1 MISHNIIETMGQ
13 PIAVAV
19 GGSTYSIKARVHKYK
34 KKEYTE
40 DESPQG
46 IIVPYLKLYI
56 KLTDLPQRPEPG
68 DKWVVRFN
76 EVDYVFTEVIDHD
89 LTNMLICNLSEKTEN
104 INPLSEYFNYG
115 TF

>member
-1 MISHNIIETMGQ
+1 MINHSIIDIMGQ

-19 GGSTYSIKARVHKYK
+19 GGTTYNIKARVHKYK

-46 IIVPYLKLYI
+46 IIAPHLKLYI
-56 KLTDLPQRPEPG
+56 KLTDLPERPEPG
-68 DKWVVRFN
+68 NRWVVRFN
-76 EVDYVFTEVIDHD
+76 QVDYVFTEVIDHD
-89 LTNMLICNLSEKTEN
+89 LTNMLICKLSEKVEN
-104 INPLSEYFNYG
+104 ANPFSEYFNYG